1 MFFWLWISLTFSSL
15 FYPRHSLLSP
25 SGDLEPILFWNGP
38 DSSPLCNVHF
48 EFISSQTLDCG
59 KQFFFFKFTRIRFLY
74 INVTKILVFHNF
86 FLFQLHFAILFILTD
101 GNFDMKEANYPVNK
115 LFNQTAL
122 LIPLILVLSIHAKNL
137 NILADGRN
145 GHLISKRTRN
155 DWLRMKLIF
164 VTFAWVRMSQTSHF
178 GTLCNIH

>member
-1 MFFWLWISLTFSSL
+1 MARIAPPCAMCILNLFPHRHWIAGNS
-15 FYPRHSLLSP
+15 
-25 SGDLEPILFWNGP
+25 
-38 DSSPLCNVHF
+38 
-48 EFISSQTLDCG
+48 
-59 KQFFFFKFTRIRFLY
+59 FFFFKLTRIRFLY

-164 VTFAWVRMSQTSHF
+164 GWSQRLHEWKWAKHPILVHCVTFIRIGEH
-178 GTLCNIH
+178 

>member
-1 MFFWLWISLTFSSL
+1 MNPFCFEMARIAPPCAMCILNL
-15 FYPRHSLLSP
+15 FP
-25 SGDLEPILFWNGP
+25 
-38 DSSPLCNVHF
+38 
-48 EFISSQTLDCG
+48 QTLDCG
-59 KQFFFFKFTRIRFLY
+59 KQFFFFKLTRIRFLY

-86 FLFQLHFAILFILTD
+86 FLFQLHFVILFILTD

-164 VTFAWVRMSQTSHF
+164 FTFA
-178 GTLCNIH
+178 